1 MDRLRAVG
9 SFSRE
14 CITKLIVRIEL
25 KALLASG
32 FFCPSAI
39 CPNFA
44 PRLILLAIKYVITT
58 FGKDDSMAPKKPPR
72 IPTGFDV
79 QYTCTNDECE
89 LDLLDRDTE
98 LDDHTWTCNTC
109 GEAVLIEMDD
119 RAGNKIDVR
128 RYQAQYVEKGQMV
141 YLHHDLETAYFV
153 KGSTPGMGK
162 KNSGKVMLG
171 LAEFRGVYF
180 MADEYVNCV
189 P

>member
-1 MDRLRAVG
+1 
-9 SFSRE
+9 
-14 CITKLIVRIEL
+14 
-25 KALLASG
+25 
-32 FFCPSAI
+32 
-39 CPNFA
+39 
-44 PRLILLAIKYVITT
+44 
-58 FGKDDSMAPKKPPR
+58 MAPKKPPR